1 MKKINDGFKM
11 WANYLEAIDSYTKN
25 DDAQFGR
32 FMRILCYYGIYGEEI
47 AETEIEKLFFTGVKS
62 SIDASVQN
70 IKNGMLGGRGNK
82 QTTEPGKRPTLE
94 EVEGHPNCNPHIFLI
109 NDRPTQGFGSM
120 TAEQSQKMWDRN
132 MTQFFASFSI
142 TEGDFEPA
150 HWIGKVGEIT
160 VQQQKK
166 NTQYNEIVPYKTK
179 PRAAKKEVT
188 THTDNNNVDAFPE
201 DVPDIF

>member
-1 MKKINDGFKM
+1 MAFGNGFKHEDSSEM
-11 WANYLEAIDSYTKN
+11 LEVGNYKAKIVK
-25 DDAQFGR
+25 
-32 FMRILCYYGIYGEEI
+32 
-47 AETEIEKLFFTGVKS
+47 AE
-62 SIDASVQN
+62 
-70 IKNGMLGGRGNK
+70 IKNGNYG
-82 QTTEPGKRPTLE
+82 QYIQAEV

-188 THTDNNNVDAFPE
+188 THTDNNNADAFPE

>member
-1 MKKINDGFKM
+1 MGFGTGWKHEDSSEMLEVGNYKAKITKAELKSG
-11 WANYLEAIDSYTKN
+11 NYGQYI
-25 DDAQFGR
+25 Q
-32 FMRILCYYGIYGEEI
+32 
-47 AETEIEKLFFTGVKS
+47 AEV
-62 SIDASVQN
+62 
-70 IKNGMLGGRGNK
+70 
-82 QTTEPGKRPTLE
+82 
-94 EVEGHPNCNPHIFLI
+94 EVEGHPNCNPHIFLL

-120 TAEQSQKMWDRN
+120 SVEQAQKMWDRN

-150 HWIGKVGEIT
+150 HWVGKVGEIT

-179 PRAAKKEVT
+179 PRTAKKEEVSS
-188 THTDNNNVDAFPE
+188 HTDSNNKDNFPE